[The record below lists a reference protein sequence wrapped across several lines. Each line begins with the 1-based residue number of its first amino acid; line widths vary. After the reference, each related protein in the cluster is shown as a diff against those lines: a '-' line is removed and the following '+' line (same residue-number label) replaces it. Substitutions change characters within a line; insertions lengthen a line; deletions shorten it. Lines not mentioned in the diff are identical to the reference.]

1 MAKNSIFGK
10 KFHFWLK
17 IDENPFFFEHENLT
31 FAEKRFDMK
40 FVKC

>member
-31 FAEKRFDMK
+31 FAEKICSK
-40 FVKC
+40 SKAI